1 MLESRGKYNLRDQV
15 RGRGPKGQNT
25 GLAQKI
31 AKLWQETRVCGKMRN
46 LGNLSDGK
54 CLIRYIKDRG
64 RCTNIRIQIFPMIWP
79 SKRNYP
85 QNPRR
90 GKWTLPRHN

>member
-1 MLESRGKYNLRDQV
+1 MLGSRGKWNLRDRV

-46 LGNLSDGK
+46 LGDLSDGK
-54 CLIRYIKDRG
+54 CLRRYMKDRG
-64 RCTNIRIQIFPMIWP
+64 RCMNIWIQVLLMI
-79 SKRNYP
+79 
-85 QNPRR
+85 
-90 GKWTLPRHN
+90 